1 MFHVVGDEGAETWRS
16 SSENAPGVSRGSG
29 ARRSRAAS
37 PRASALSASA
47 VSRRVAPRGHDRDV
61 AHHHRHRPRERG
73 TRARANAEGSSG
85 RPPPAG
91 GYSLPRRAARRRRPR
106 APSASSSRP
115 PLDPASRT
123 ATRARERARRPPT
136 FRRSSPRAS
145 SRTRRRGFRGETS
158 RARRFSRA
166 PFARLRRVFSAAGEV
181 TSSPFRSRLV
191 PPPTTNPN
199 GAARA
204 VELDFSPSGGPS
216 HPPRLPEDAAGF
228 DFSHAAEGPPDPGSA
243 APAPASRFAVPPPPF
258 FFGTPPPRASLFV
271 GGRPRPRPSPTI
283 AEETSTISRAGTRT
297 VVVSG
302 VVARASAEVQSS
314 SPSSARLNLGL
325 V

>member
-1 MFHVVGDEGAETWRS
+1 LV
-16 SSENAPGVSRGSG
+16 
-29 ARRSRAAS
+29 
-37 PRASALSASA
+37 
-47 VSRRVAPRGHDRDV
+47 
-61 AHHHRHRPRERG
+61 
-73 TRARANAEGSSG
+73 
-85 RPPPAG
+85 PP
-91 GYSLPRRAARRRRPR
+91 
-106 APSASSSRP
+106 
-115 PLDPASRT
+115 
-123 ATRARERARRPPT
+123 
-136 FRRSSPRAS
+136 
-145 SRTRRRGFRGETS
+145 
-158 RARRFSRA
+158 
-166 PFARLRRVFSAAGEV
+166 
-181 TSSPFRSRLV
+181 

-228 DFSHAAEGPPDPGSA
+228 DFSFAAEVPPD
-243 APAPASRFAVPPPPF
+243 PASRFAVPPPPF
-258 FFGTPPPRASLFV
+258 FFGTPPPRASLFA

-302 VVARASAEVQSS
+302 VFARASAEVQSS

>member
-1 MFHVVGDEGAETWRS
+1 MTKALETWRS
-16 SSENAPGVSRGSG
+16 SSENAPGGFAG
-29 ARRSRAAS
+29 EWCTT
-37 PRASALSASA
+37 L
-47 VSRRVAPRGHDRDV
+47 PRGIAARLGAKRFRRCPV
-61 AHHHRHRPRERG
+61 ASRPAGTTATSPTITVTAPRERG
-73 TRARANAEGSSG
+73 TCARANVEGSSG
-85 RPPPAG
+85 EAP
-91 GYSLPRRAARRRRPR
+91 PRRAGIRFPVALRGGAARG
-106 APSASSSRP
+106 PSLGELVA
-115 PLDPASRT
+115 
-123 ATRARERARRPPT
+123 
-136 FRRSSPRAS
+136 SSPRSGVAHRDTSAGTRS
-145 SRTRRRGFRGETS
+145 SAANFSSLVSACVVANSAPSVSREETS

-204 VELDFSPSGGPS
+204 VELDFSPRGGPS

-228 DFSHAAEGPPDPGSA
+228 DFSQAAEGPPDPGSA

-258 FFGTPPPRASLFV
+258 FFGTPPPRASLFA
-271 GGRPRPRPSPTI
+271 GGRSRPRPSPTI

-302 VVARASAEVQSS
+302 VFARASAEVQSS